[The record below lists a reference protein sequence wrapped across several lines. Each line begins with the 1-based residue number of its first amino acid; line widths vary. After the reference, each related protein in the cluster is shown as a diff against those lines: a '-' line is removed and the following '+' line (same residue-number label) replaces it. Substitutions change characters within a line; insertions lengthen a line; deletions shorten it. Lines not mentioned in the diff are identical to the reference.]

1 VGLALWAIVF
11 GGLRFILGWPATA
24 WRDHWGPWGWELV
37 AVHVSSLHTWVFLA
51 LTLSILPLLTL
62 WEFRLLPSQVQ
73 GLFWLV
79 VPLWFA
85 VHFASA
91 LVNETRLFLVP
102 VALVFIPG
110 ALYNRES
117 PIGVDGGR

>member
-1 VGLALWAIVF
+1 MF